1 MITANEF
8 WLYVLLGFW
17 VAAALGFVVSVIR
30 GLTRCHPSPPYD
42 DDLDHYCGDCGRK
55 MQIVRPGKWQCPI
68 CE

>member
-1 MITANEF
+1 MIASSDF
-8 WLYVLLGFW
+8 WLYILIGFW
-17 VAAALGFVVSVIR
+17 VAAVLGFVVSVIR
-30 GLTRCHPSPPYD
+30 GLTRCYPSPPYE